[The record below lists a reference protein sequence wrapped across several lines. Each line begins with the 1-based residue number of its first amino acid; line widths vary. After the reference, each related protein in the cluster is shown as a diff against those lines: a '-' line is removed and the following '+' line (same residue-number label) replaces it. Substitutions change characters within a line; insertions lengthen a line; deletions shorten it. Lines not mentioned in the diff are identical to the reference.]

1 MKRSVTAIHA
11 VRPDL
16 RSLLVAGA
24 GLAVLWLLAYLMLHP
39 APAAAS
45 EEATTTVLRSGTFG
59 DFSSASE
66 RPVYRHHYR
75 EYYHHHEQQSYGFLT
90 LGGGLFDPMKQPG
103 NGFYGTASVG
113 TEVGSSLDLGVLGS
127 WYHRASHGDELVTT
141 FKDEAG
147 NNVEQ
152 TVQTQSVNTDLVPLM
167 GIIRLKFPTP
177 QQFQPYVGAGAGYEW
192 LFVDGVDAQGFQF
205 HRDYGGFGAQ
215 VMGGVSVMASENTG
229 IYGEAAY
236 NFSTVS
242 NDFFDPN
249 LNTTIHESLDMDGLA
264 IHGGLRF
271 RF

>member
-1 MKRSVTAIHA
+1 MKRGVTAVHA

-24 GLAVLWLLAYLMLHP
+24 GLAVLWLVAYLMLHP

-59 DFSSASE
+59 DFSSTSE

-75 EYYHHHEQQSYGFLT
+75 EYYHHHYQDSYGFLT

-103 NGFYGTASVG
+103 NGFYGVAT
-113 TEVGSSLDLGVLGS
+113 VGSELGHSMDLGVSGS
-127 WYHRASHGDELVTT
+127 WYHRASHGEEFITT
-141 FKDEAG
+141 VKDPAG
-147 NNVEQ
+147 NNVDQ
-152 TVQTQSVNTDLVPLM
+152 SVQTQEVNTDLVPVM
-167 GIIRLKFPTP
+167 AMVRIKFPTP
-177 QQFQPYVGAGAGYEW
+177 SQFQPYVGGGAGYEW
-192 LFVDGVDAQGFQF
+192 LFVDGTDDLGFHF

-215 VMGGVSVMASENTG
+215 VLGGVSIMASENTG
-229 IYGEAAY
+229 IYGEATY

-242 NDFFDPN
+242 NDFFDPS
-249 LNTTIHESLDMDGLA
+249 LNTNVHESLDMDGLA
-264 IHGGLRF
+264 VHGGLRF

>member
-1 MKRSVTAIHA
+1 MKRSVTAVHA

-24 GLAVLWLLAYLMLHP
+24 GLAVLWLVAYLTLHP

-59 DFSSASE
+59 DFSSTSE

-75 EYYHHHEQQSYGFLT
+75 EYHHEQETYGFLT

-103 NGFYGTASVG
+103 NGFYGTTTFG
-113 TEVGSSLDLGVLGS
+113 TEVGKSMDLGVGAS
-127 WYHRASHGDELVTT
+127 WYHRASHGEEFTTT
-141 FKDEAG
+141 FQDPAG

-152 TVQTQSVNTDLVPLM
+152 SVSTQSVNTDLVPLM
-167 GIIRLKFPTP
+167 GIVRLKFPTP
-177 QQFQPYVGAGAGYEW
+177 QQFQPYVGGGAGYEW
-192 LFVDGVDAQGFQF
+192 LFVDGVDAQGFHF

-229 IYGEAAY
+229 IYGESVY
-236 NFSTVS
+236 NFTTVS
-242 NDFFDPN
+242 NDLFDPN
-249 LNTTIHESLDMDGLA
+249 LNTTVHESLNMDGLA